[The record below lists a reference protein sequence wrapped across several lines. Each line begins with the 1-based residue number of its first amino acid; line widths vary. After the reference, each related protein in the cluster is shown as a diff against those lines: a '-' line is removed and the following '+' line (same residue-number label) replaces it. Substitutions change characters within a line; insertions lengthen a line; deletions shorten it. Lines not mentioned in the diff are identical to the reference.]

1 MQEGLLKV
9 KMSFVKQLYNRF
21 LIWAYSFCGSFADIV
36 ACNSTWTLD
45 HIQSLWSVK
54 QEKLRT
60 IYPPCDTDYFGAW
73 VDKDDD
79 LAEKQTNVSESKNI
93 EDLIKI
99 RESASGSFHYT
110 FINKNKGGAPLA
122 KVARKNQ
129 VISFAQFRPEKD
141 HKLQLRIWAQI
152 LKDEKV
158 PKDAKFILIGTV
170 RGADDQKIVDDL
182 HNRARDLNILDRIEF
197 MINQPRQKIH
207 EIF

>member
-1 MQEGLLKV
+1 MPCDVLVDTTGIAFSYPFIKLFCSPSPQIYSYTHYPTVQEGLLKV
-9 KMSFVKQLYNRF
+9 KMSVVKQLYNRF

-45 HIQSLWSVK
+45 HIKSLWSVK

-79 LAEKQTNVSESKNI
+79 LAEKQTNVSDS
-93 EDLIKI
+93 
-99 RESASGSFHYT
+99 T
-110 FINKNKGGAPLA
+110 FINKNKGGVPLA

-141 HKLQLRIWAQI
+141 HKL
-152 LKDEKV
+152 
-158 PKDAKFILIGTV
+158 
-170 RGADDQKIVDDL
+170 
-182 HNRARDLNILDRIEF
+182 
-197 MINQPRQKIH
+197 
-207 EIF
+207 